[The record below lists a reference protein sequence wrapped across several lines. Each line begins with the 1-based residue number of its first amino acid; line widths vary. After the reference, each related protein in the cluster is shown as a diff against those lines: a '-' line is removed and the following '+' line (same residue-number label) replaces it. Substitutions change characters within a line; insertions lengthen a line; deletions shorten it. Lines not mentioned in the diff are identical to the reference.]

1 MNTVLPLT
9 SPPANICILRLSAL
23 GDVTHT
29 LPVVRAIQRY
39 WPHTRITWICGKL
52 EHKLLAEIGG
62 VRFIVFDKK
71 AGWRE
76 YLRIRKLL
84 RDEQFD
90 VLLHMQ
96 VALRANLLSTMIRA
110 PIRLGWDP
118 ARSRDFHQQFIN
130 AHIESASC
138 QHQAQGFL
146 AFARALGIDVDEPEW
161 NFPITEA
168 ARTFATRYTAGNKK
182 TLLISAC
189 SSHELRNWH
198 VQGYARV
205 ADHAVQALGMQVIL
219 SGGPSELERNTA
231 AAIERAARSDLVNLV
246 GQDTLQESLG
256 LLTAV
261 DVVLS
266 PDSGPAH
273 IANALGTPVIG
284 LYACTWSR
292 RSGPY
297 CYLDHCVDHFEQAAE
312 QFLHKSAMALRWGT
326 KIERPGVMDLIQVD
340 EVIARLERLVGVESV

>member
-1 MNTVLPLT
+1 MNTALPLT

-39 WPHTRITWICGKL
+39 WPQTRITWICGKL
-52 EHKLLAEIGG
+52 EYRLLAEIENI
-62 VRFIVFDKK
+62 RFIVFDKK

-76 YLRIRKLL
+76 YWRIRKLL

-96 VALRANLLSTMIRA
+96 VALRANLLSAMIRA

-118 ARSRDFHQQFIN
+118 ERSRDFHQQFIN
-130 AHIESASC
+130 AHIESVQR
-138 QHQAQGFL
+138 QHQVQGFL
-146 AFARALGIDVDEPEW
+146 AFARALGLDVVDPEW
-161 NFPITEA
+161 NLPVTEA
-168 ARTFATRYTAGNKK
+168 ARAFAAQYVMPDKK
-182 TLLISAC
+182 TLLISPC
-189 SSHELRNWH
+189 SSHKLRNWH
-198 VQGYARV
+198 VQGYAEV
-205 ADHAVQALGMQVIL
+205 ADHAVRELGMQVIL
-219 SGGPSELERNTA
+219 SGGPSELEWDTA
-231 AAIERAARSDLVNLV
+231 AAIEREAQSKLINLV

-256 LLTAV
+256 LLQAV

-273 IANALGTPVIG
+273 IASALGTPVIG
-284 LYACTWSR
+284 LYACTWSQ

-297 CYLDHCVDHFEQAAE
+297 RYLDECVDHFEQAAE
-312 QFLHKSAMALRWGT
+312 QILHKPAAALRWGT
-326 KIERPGVMDLIQVD
+326 KIERPGVMDLIEVD
-340 EVIARLERLVGVESV
+340 EVVARLEQLVSTDSV